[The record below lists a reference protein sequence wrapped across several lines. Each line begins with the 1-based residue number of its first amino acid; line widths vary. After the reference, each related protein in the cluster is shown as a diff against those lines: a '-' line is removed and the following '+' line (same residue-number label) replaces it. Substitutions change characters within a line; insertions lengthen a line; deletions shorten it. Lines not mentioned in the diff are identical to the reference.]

1 MYDCSQVEE
10 EEASLDR
17 LCRGFNG
24 QSDGTILERKRKNAK
39 LHQIGTPKRRRNL
52 IRNTRL
58 TGRKPLKKPLLAAG
72 SSDSSDKIDK

>member
-24 QSDGTILERKRKNAK
+24 QSDATILERKRKKNEK

-52 IRNTRL
+52 IRSTRL

-72 SSDSSDKIDK
+72 SSDSSDKID